1 MFIAKKHF
9 WMSGVWTLPAIVETI
24 VAKNFPMDYLP
35 SPAKALQL
43 TSKVSGATIQIVSQ
57 DYPLTL
63 IKKGK
68 ANILKSKFSA

>member
-1 MFIAKKHF
+1 MFITKKHF
-9 WMSGVWTLPAIVETI
+9 WMSGVWAPPAIVETI
-24 VAKNFPMDYLP
+24 VAKNFPMDYLT

>member
-9 WMSGVWTLPAIVETI
+9 WMSGVWAPPAIVETI

-35 SPAKALQL
+35 SLAKALQL